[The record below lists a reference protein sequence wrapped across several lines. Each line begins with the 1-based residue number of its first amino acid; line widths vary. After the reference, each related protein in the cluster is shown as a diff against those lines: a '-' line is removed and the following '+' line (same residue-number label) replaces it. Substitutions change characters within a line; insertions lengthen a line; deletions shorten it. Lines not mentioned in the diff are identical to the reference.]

1 MLRKLGPQKWVFD
14 ELEGLSRVQFRFKD
28 KEKPQSYVCSLAS
41 KLQYY
46 PMEEVISG
54 DYSFKEWK
62 PDLVTSL
69 LDMLTPEKIR
79 FVTFCA
85 NIDEEYELIINCY
98 LSRSIAVIG
107 KKFEAVADSKETWY
121 GTAYKMEKIDLK
133 DIETWGNAG
142 LSDKLHMPHRNEF
155 IPEKLDLVPREEVAK
170 RFFNF
175 ILLHLPC
182 SDSFLFRLKPGQS
195 P

>member
-1 MLRKLGPQKWVFD
+1 
-14 ELEGLSRVQFRFKD
+14 VQFRFKD

-79 FVTFCA
+79 FVVLLLLLL
-85 NIDEEYELIINCY
+85 IRIELIVNCY
-98 LSRSIAVIG
+98 LSCSIAVIG
-107 KKFEAVADSKETWY
+107 KKFEVVADSKETWY
-121 GTAYKMEKIDLK
+121 GTSYKMEKIDSK
-133 DIETWGNAG
+133 DIEKWGNAG
-142 LSDKLHMPHRNEF
+142 LSEKLHMPHRNEF

-170 RFFNF
+170 RFS
-175 ILLHLPC
+175 I
-182 SDSFLFRLKPGQS
+182 
-195 P
+195 

>member
-1 MLRKLGPQKWVFD
+1 MLRNLGPQKWVFD

-79 FVTFCA
+79 FVVFFFHF
-85 NIDEEYELIINCY
+85 EWLEYEFFHSQFCICHI
-98 LSRSIAVIG
+98 RIAVIG

-121 GTAYKMEKIDLK
+121 GTSYKMEKIDSK
-133 DIETWGNAG
+133 DIEAWENAG
-142 LSDKLHMPHRNEF
+142 QSEKLHMPHRNEF

-170 RFFNF
+170 IYFF
-175 ILLHLPC
+175 
-182 SDSFLFRLKPGQS
+182 
-195 P
+195 